1 MKAFKPGDLVVITD
15 GTHEDRIPDHRTG
28 LIIREGSHKNSY
40 IVLFPNR
47 AELKFH
53 VMFLE
58 KATST

>member
-1 MKAFKPGDLVVITD
+1 MKTFKPGDLVVITD
-15 GTHEDRIPDHRTG
+15 GTNQEEIPDHRTG
-28 LIIREGSHKNSY
+28 LIVREGNHKNSY

-53 VMFLE
+53 AMFLK